1 MASKLSIYNGACL
14 ALGERKLSSLAEGR
28 PSRRRLD
35 SVWDDD
41 GVRSCLSAG
50 FWNFAM
56 HSIELTHSPSVDPA
70 FGFRYAFDK
79 PSDWVRTAVIS
90 ENENFTDELLN
101 YEDQGAYWYADCDPI
116 YVRYISDDA
125 ALGGD
130 LSLWPANFT
139 RYVEH
144 YFAMRIVKATNN
156 SNTDV
161 ETLRLEVKRLLN
173 EAKATDAMDEAT
185 KTLPPGSWSRARNGK
200 SSGRRDRGVRGQLIG

>member
-1 MASKLSIYNGACL
+1 MASKLSIYNGAIL
-14 ALGERKLSSLAEGR
+14 ALGERKLSSLSENR

-41 GVRSCLSAG
+41 GVRSCLQSG

-56 HSIELTHSPSVDPA
+56 QSIELTHSPSIDPA

-79 PSDWVRTAVIS
+79 PSDWVRTAIVS
-90 ENENFTDELLN
+90 ADENFTNELLN
-101 YEDQGAYWYADCDPI
+101 YEDQGAYWYADFDPI
-116 YVRYISDDA
+116 YVRYVSDDNQ
-125 ALGGD
+125 LGTD

-144 YFAMRIVKATNN
+144 YFALRICKATSN
-156 SNTDV
+156 SNTDT
-161 ETLRLEVKRLLN
+161 ELLEQKLKRLLS

-185 KTLPPGSWSRARNGK
+185 KTLKPGSWSQARFGNRT
-200 SSGRRDRGVRGQLIG
+200 RRDRGSRGQLIG

>member
-1 MASKLSIYNGACL
+1 MASKLGIYNGANL
-14 ALGERKLSSLAEGR
+14 VLGERKLSSLTENR

-41 GVRSCLSAG
+41 GLRSCLQSG

-56 HSIELTHSPSVDPA
+56 QSIELTHSPSVDPA

-79 PSDWVRTAVIS
+79 PSDWVRTAVVS
-90 ENENFTDELLN
+90 ADESFYNELLN
-101 YEDQGAYWYADCDPI
+101 YEDQGAYWYADVDPI
-116 YVRYISDDA
+116 YVRYVSDDDQ
-125 ALGGD
+125 LGMD

-144 YFAMRIVKATNN
+144 YFALRICKATSN
-156 SNTDV
+156 SSNDTDA
-161 ETLRLEVKRLLN
+161 LEAKVKRLLN

-185 KTLPPGSWSRARNGK
+185 KKLKPGSWSESRRGWK
-200 SSGRRDRGVRGQLIG
+200 SGRDRGSRGRLIG